1 MDEDVFR
8 NLEQRLGR
16 VHARQRIGIE
26 TAHETQVFKSAN
38 FFDVDNWYSVHSLIR
53 NSLKAV
59 GLYGRGQRNACRLCI
74 RHNDLRVPELP
85 KAFEGFTILHLSDLH
100 VDTNGATMRCLAEML
115 DGVRYDVCAITGDF
129 RGKTYGSFDATLAGL
144 APVRA
149 SLKGPVYAVLGNHD
163 TIRMVPGLEEIGI
176 RVLLNEAEPIVRGDE
191 RVYLGGIDDA
201 HYYRVDNIEKVA
213 TQIPHGAF
221 SVLLSHTPEIYRQAA
236 HADFRLLL
244 CGHTHGGQICLPGA
258 IPLTLDSIL
267 PRRLGSGLWRYHGM
281 LGYTSVGVGTSLVP
295 VRFNCR
301 PEIAVHR
308 LLRA

>member
-26 TAHETQVFKSAN
+26 TAHEAQVFKGAN
-38 FFDVDNWYSVHSLIR
+38 FFEVEHWYSVHTLIR
-53 NSLKAV
+53 SSLKAI
-59 GLYGRGQRNACRLCI
+59 GLYGRGQRNACRLHV
-74 RHNDLRVPELP
+74 RRNDLRVSELP
-85 KAFEGFTILHLSDLH
+85 KAFDGFTILHLSDLH
-100 VDTNGATMRCLAEML
+100 VDTNGPTMRRLAEML
-115 DGVRYDVCAITGDF
+115 DDLRYDICAITGDF
-129 RGKTYGSFDATLAGL
+129 RGKTHGSFEATLAGL

-163 TIRMVPGLEEIGI
+163 SIRMVPGLEEIGI
-176 RVLLNEAEPIVRGDE
+176 HVLLNEAEPIAHGDE
-191 RVYLGGIDDA
+191 RIYLGGIDDA

-221 SVLLSHTPEIYRQAA
+221 SILLSHTPEIYRQAC

-267 PRRLGSGLWRYHGM
+267 PRRLGSGAWVYHGM

-295 VRFNCR
+295 VRFNCC

-308 LLRA
+308 LCRA